1 MKNNEIK
8 KLLINFKS
16 NPDKAL
22 YISVIFQ
29 AVLDAS
35 KDNFCKEKKEAIAWF
50 CASIGV
56 TCKNFEFICDNAGLE
71 PKTVRQFASYVINS
85 NEKDELRNTILRIM
99 A

>member
-1 MKNNEIK
+1 MVNFIDLCKNMKNNEIK

-35 KDNFCKEKKEAIAWF
+35 KDNF
-50 CASIGV
+50 
-56 TCKNFEFICDNAGLE
+56 
-71 PKTVRQFASYVINS
+71 
-85 NEKDELRNTILRIM
+85 
-99 A
+99 